1 MSASTNDRE
10 IIIDDDLNVD
20 NIDIPHVPSVFPT
33 AITPYDFAY
42 VAPNFEAAYRALNE
56 ASANMLFDPTHTVA
70 LKDTYDPIT
79 GAVIVRNIT
88 TGTYTAVWLCAD
100 TCYSPHDS
108 VLDSEIEPVINEV
121 RTVRDALKEANAN
134 GTLHEQTL
142 LRPIG
147 LLPMV

>member
-1 MSASTNDRE
+1 MTDRN
-10 IIIDDDLNVD
+10 IIIDDDLNTD
-20 NIDIPHVPSVFPT
+20 NVPIPHVPSVFPT
-33 AITPYDFAY
+33 AITPYDIAY
-42 VAPNFEAAYRALNE
+42 VAPNFEAAYRALNH
-56 ASANMLFDPTHTVA
+56 ASAHMLFDPEHTIA

-100 TCYSPHDS
+100 TCYSPRES
-108 VLDSEIEPVINEV
+108 VLSHDLEPVINEI
-121 RTVRDALKEANAN
+121 RDIRATLKQAHEQ
-134 GTLHEQTL
+134 GTLGEQKL